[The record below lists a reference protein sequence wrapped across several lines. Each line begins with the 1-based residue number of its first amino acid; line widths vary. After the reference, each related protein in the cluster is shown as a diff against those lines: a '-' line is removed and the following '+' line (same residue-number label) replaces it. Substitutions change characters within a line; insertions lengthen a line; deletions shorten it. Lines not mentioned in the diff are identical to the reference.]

1 MLIAAP
7 PSSSPTAS
15 FALQA
20 ASFITAP
27 LHSNLR
33 KLRPFIPFRLHSLQ
47 QLSGHGCLFFVLAC
61 GSQRAAGCHIICKCP
76 HKVNPHKK
84 QIMRHPLCRNLHRS
98 QRTHSATLLSVL
110 LLLPPYAPL
119 AGGSPL
125 RSVANH
131 YVHCTLTPRW
141 LKAVSLCFV
150 FLHPAV
156 VLVNTFNYVL
166 KTMTYMIIF
175 PNFTIQIH
183 QYKIQ

>member
-20 ASFITAP
+20 ASFITAT

-84 QIMRHPLCRNLHRS
+84 QIMRHPLCRRLHRS
-98 QRTHSATLLSVL
+98 QRTLSTSFHSVL
-110 LLLPPYAPL
+110 PLLRTLCSTRRWLAPSF
-119 AGGSPL
+119 GRKPL
-125 RSVANH
+125 RS
-131 YVHCTLTPRW
+131 
-141 LKAVSLCFV
+141 
-150 FLHPAV
+150 LHPHPTLAQGC
-156 VLVNTFNYVL
+156 L
-166 KTMTYMIIF
+166 TMLCLF
-175 PNFTIQIH
+175 ASRSCFS
-183 QYKIQ
+183 